1 MSLMQFWLDI
11 AANTVRQDDQD
22 ANKYEEGSA
31 KMGSRKAPGKKS
43 ALSRSKQKPAV
54 TARKDGHSGN
64 G

>member
-22 ANKYEEGSA
+22 ANKHET
-31 KMGSRKAPGKKS
+31 GSRKALRKKS

-54 TARKDGHSGN
+54 TARKDGRR
-64 G
+64 